1 MPLNTGRKLA
11 NSANTNCRPF
21 QVKINCSK
29 FIMIDFSNRVTYDF
43 VIASLF
49 LASRD
54 LLLVVFLPRK
64 VLAMLQKIA
73 INFPNVSVT
82 VVLLLVI
89 ILEYFGKILQKYL

>member
-43 VIASLF
+43 VIVSLL

-73 INFPNVSVT
+73 INFRNVLLT